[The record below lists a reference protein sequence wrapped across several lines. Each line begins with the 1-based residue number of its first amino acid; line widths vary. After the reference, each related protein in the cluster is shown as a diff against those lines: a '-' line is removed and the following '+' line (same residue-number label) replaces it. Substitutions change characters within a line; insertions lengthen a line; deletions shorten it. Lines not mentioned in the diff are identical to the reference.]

1 MTSITAA
8 QHTALLDALDALR
21 DKHVAAAA
29 RGDLES
35 EAYFD
40 QQYRVVRDLLNM
52 AVTYTAEAEVAL

>member
-1 MTSITAA
+1 MTSITGQ
-8 QHTALLDALDALR
+8 QHAALLAALDALW

-40 QQYRVVRDLLNM
+40 QQYRVVRDLLNT
-52 AVTYTAEAEVAL
+52 AVTYTAEAGDRS

>member
-1 MTSITAA
+1 MTSITTE
-8 QHTALLDALDALR
+8 QHTALLAALDALR

-40 QQYRVVRDLLNM
+40 QQYRVVRDLLNA
-52 AVTYTAEAEVAL
+52 AVIYTAEVEAAK

>member
-8 QHTALLDALDALR
+8 QHTARLDALDALR
-21 DKHVAAAA
+21 EKYLEACR

-40 QQYRVVRDLLNM
+40 QQYRVVRDLLN
-52 AVTYTAEAEVAL
+52 TAAIEEGDAA

>member
-1 MTSITAA
+1 MTSITAE

-35 EAYFD
+35 EAYLD
-40 QQYRVVRDLLNM
+40 QQYRIVRDLVGN
-52 AVTYTAEAEVAL
+52 ATIKAGDAK